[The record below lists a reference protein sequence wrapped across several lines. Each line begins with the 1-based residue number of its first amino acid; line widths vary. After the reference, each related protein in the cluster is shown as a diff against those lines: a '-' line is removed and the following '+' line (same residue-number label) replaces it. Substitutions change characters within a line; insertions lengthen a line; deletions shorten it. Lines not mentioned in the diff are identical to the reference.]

1 MQIFV
6 NSNFNFMGK
15 RNLALA
21 ISGIATLIA
30 VGSLILHGGPR
41 YSVDFTGGTFVEV
54 RFDKPVEPQQL
65 RDAMQSVGLSASEI
79 QKVGEDNDY
88 IFRLKAEE
96 VAEKTQQYL
105 GSQIAD
111 PFGLIQKAVKDKM
124 PGVEVTLR
132 RQETVGPKVGGE
144 LRARATQAVLV
155 SLLLMLVY
163 IAFRFPG
170 VSFAVCAVIA
180 LFHDVILTL
189 GVFSVMNKE
198 VSLTVLAALLTIAGY
213 SINDTI
219 VVYDRIR
226 EELKARRRE
235 PLVDVVNRAVNL
247 TLSRTMLT
255 GLTTIFALFA
265 LYFVGGSVIHDFAF
279 AMLIGIMWG
288 TYSSVFVA
296 SALVVTWELMRQK
309 REAARPAAKG
319 QRPAAVKPAR
329 TPGVPAER

>member
-6 NSNFNFMGK
+6 NTNFDFMGK

-30 VGSLILHGGPR
+30 LGSLIAHGGPR
-41 YSVDFTGGTFVEV
+41 FSVDFTGGTFVEV
-54 RFDKPVEPQQL
+54 RFDRPVEAAQL
-65 RDAMQSVGLSASEI
+65 RAAMEGIGLSSAEI
-79 QKVGEDNDY
+79 QKVGEENDY
-88 IFRLKAEE
+88 IFRLKEEE
-96 VAEKTQQYL
+96 VAEKSRQYL
-105 GSQIAD
+105 GSGIAD
-111 PFGLIQKAVKDKM
+111 PSGLITYAVQKQI
-124 PGVEVTLR
+124 PEVVTTLR
-132 RQETVGPKVGGE
+132 RQETVGPKIGSE
-144 LRARATQAVLV
+144 LRSRATQAVLV
-155 SLLLMLVY
+155 ALLLMLVY

-170 VSFAVCAVIA
+170 LAFAVCAVVA

-189 GVFSVMNKE
+189 GVLSILNKE

-235 PLVDVVNRAVNL
+235 PLVQVVNRAVNL

-255 GLTTIFALFA
+255 GLTTIIALFA

-279 AMLIGIMWG
+279 AMLVGVLWG

-296 SALVVTWELMRQK
+296 SALVVTWEVARQR
-309 REAARPAAKG
+309 RESARTSAKGSRPAT
-319 QRPAAVKPAR
+319 VKTA
-329 TPGVPAER
+329 